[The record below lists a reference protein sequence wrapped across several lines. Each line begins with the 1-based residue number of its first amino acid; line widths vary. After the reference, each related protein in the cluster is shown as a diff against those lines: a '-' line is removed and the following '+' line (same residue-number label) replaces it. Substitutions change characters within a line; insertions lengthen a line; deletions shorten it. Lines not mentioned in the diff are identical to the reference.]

1 MTTAKP
7 TITYRLQMELQRQ
20 DESLARQ
27 FICIRDDMQKLK
39 MQRTQQAY
47 NDMLDDAQSVLDE
60 NEQFENVCDEH
71 LTLDKNPLHTLGITK
86 MNLTER
92 RFSVF

>member
-1 MTTAKP
+1 MD
-7 TITYRLQMELQRQ
+7 IRRQ

-27 FICIRDDMQKLK
+27 FISIRNDIQQLKLQHSTRVYEDMV
-39 MQRTQQAY
+39 
-47 NDMLDDAQSVLDE
+47 DDAQWTIAE
-60 NEQFENVCDEH
+60 NEEYDSVCDEPR
-71 LTLDKNPLHTLGITK
+71 TLVGRSPLITLGITK

>member
-1 MTTAKP
+1 M
-7 TITYRLQMELQRQ
+7 

-27 FICIRDDMQKLK
+27 FICIRDGIQQLKLEHS
-39 MQRTQQAY
+39 QQEY
-47 NDMLDDAQSVLDE
+47 NDMVDDAQCTIAE
-60 NEQFENVCDEH
+60 NEEYENVCDEPK
-71 LTLDKNPLHTLGITK
+71 TLDKSPLLTLGITK

>member
-1 MTTAKP
+1 MRTCTVLCF
-7 TITYRLQMELQRQ
+7 IQMEIRGQ

-27 FICIRDDMQKLK
+27 FITIRNDIQQLKLQHSKQVYDDMV
-39 MQRTQQAY
+39 
-47 NDMLDDAQSVLDE
+47 DDAQWVIAE
-60 NEQFENVCDEH
+60 NEEYDSVCDEPR
-71 LTLDKNPLHTLGITK
+71 TLDKSPLLTLGITK